1 VQQGTESAAQQ
12 DIKST
17 AQHARARAFRAAQR
31 RAPQPPHQAFN
42 QTPQHLVSAC
52 CGQPL
57 IPTAQLS
64 PAARRLANSPPPL
77 PLYPG
82 IEGRPLCRPAVR
94 RGGAL
99 QQGQELLGESGR
111 GGGGEVPGARGP
123 AAQRPSGAA
132 RRAPPDRGPEGL
144 QRCSPERRRAE
155 CAGQLVLR
163 ADVRSSGGRVRASKQ
178 VLLAQYQLRARKHPS
193 IQ

>member
-52 CGQPL
+52 YGQPL

-64 PAARRLANSPPPL
+64 PAARRPPPPPL
-77 PLYPG
+77 PRDRGAAAMPPCRAQRRRAAAG
-82 IEGRPLCRPAVR
+82 AGAARGEREGGG
-94 RGGAL
+94 RGGAW
-99 QQGQELLGESGR
+99 R
-111 GGGGEVPGARGP
+111 ARPSGP
-123 AAQRPSGAA
+123 AAQR
-132 RRAPPDRGPEGL
+132 RRAPRAARSRPRGAAATQPGETARGMRGPAGAPGG
-144 QRCSPERRRAE
+144 CPE
-155 CAGQLVLR
+155 LW
-163 ADVRSSGGRVRASKQ
+163 RASACQ
-178 VLLAQYQLRARKHPS
+178 
-193 IQ
+193 